1 MRTCEVCLKKRPKS
15 HYIYAPQNHDRLHK
29 WCDKCRIEYF
39 KDYLDKKSNLPKKE
53 SEVKVS
59 RKRFQTTY
67 YERHKDERREYQ
79 KSYRSNNLEEVRE
92 KDRERN
98 RLRRVKVEKPVRQ
111 KTIPVRQKTIPIR
124 QNEIV
129 EESEKETPTAPVIW
143 VVNHEVNF
151 D

>member
-1 MRTCEVCLKKRPKS
+1 
-15 HYIYAPQNHDRLHK
+15 
-29 WCDKCRIEYF
+29 
-39 KDYLDKKSNLPKKE
+39 LDKKSNLPKKE

-111 KTIPVRQKTIPIR
+111 KTIPVRQKTIPVRQKTIPIR